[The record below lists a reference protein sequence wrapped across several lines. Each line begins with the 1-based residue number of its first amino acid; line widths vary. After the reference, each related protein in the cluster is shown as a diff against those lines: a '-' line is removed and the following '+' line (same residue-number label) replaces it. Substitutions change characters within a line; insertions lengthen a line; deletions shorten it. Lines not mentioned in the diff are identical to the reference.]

1 MTAQAGREL
10 LLKLEHGG
18 SFMPVGGFKS
28 NSFSIN
34 DENIEV
40 TNKDS
45 GGFREILAGA
55 GIRTVS
61 TSGSGVFVDDAVFAE
76 VNQMVLNSVH
86 GNWQIIVPNFG
97 IYEGRFAVVSL
108 DVSGEYNG
116 EVTYDISL
124 DSAGPISF
132 TPE

>member
-1 MTAQAGREL
+1 MAAQAGREL
-10 LLKLEHGG
+10 LLKLENGG
-18 SFMPVGGFKS
+18 SFVAVGGFKS

-34 DENIEV
+34 DETIEV
-40 TNKDS
+40 TNKAS

-61 TSGSGVFVDDAVFAE
+61 ASGSGVFVDDAIFAE

-86 GNWQIIVPNFG
+86 GTWQVIVPDFG
-97 IYEGRFAVVSL
+97 VYEGRFAVTSL
-108 DVSGEYNG
+108 DMSGEYNG

-124 DSAGPISF
+124 DSAGPVTF
-132 TPE
+132 TAE